1 MPESYR
7 FVVRGRVQGVFFRQS
22 TVEQARAL
30 GLGGWVR
37 NRADGCVEGVAGGAP
52 AALEQLRAWL
62 RRGPPSARV
71 EDVEWSDAAG
81 EPVGQ
86 GFVIR
91 R

>member
-22 TVEQARAL
+22 AVEQARAL
-30 GLGGWVR
+30 ALTGWVR
-37 NRADGCVEGVAGGAP
+37 NREDGCVEGVASGPSAALARLHAWLQHGPP
-52 AALEQLRAWL
+52 AAQ
-62 RRGPPSARV
+62 V
-71 EDVEWSDAAG
+71 EGVDWNADAD
-81 EPVGQ
+81 EPVSG